1 MFFAS
6 IATLCFAA
14 AALAGPHKRAD
25 SLSVAL
31 MGPAS
36 SVNSVAD
43 LTLTA
48 TVTNNGVEDIKVLK
62 YGTILDADLPT
73 RSFTVTRDGTVVPF
87 TGIKL
92 SVSLSDAD
100 DSAYTTIPAGESVT
114 VVHDVSALFDF
125 ASAGTG
131 AFTRSPPA
139 RELTTLEVSASPI
152 TIAVTGD
159 VTTHELTRRASDI
172 CTTASRKSF
181 IDASYSEAKSLASIS
196 SSYVSSRG
204 ASDSLYQAYFG
215 ATATSRVTS
224 VLNAVS
230 SESSSSR
237 TLSCVDSFGACSSG
251 VIAYTV
257 ISTTNI
263 YFCSIFFNEVATTN
277 LCSGTSVASR
287 NVRGG
292 TTLHEL
298 THAVAGTDDIIYG
311 CASDQALSDA
321 NSIKNADNFNVSL
334 FPLPSLSSFLS
345 TRIRGVDS
353 LGRVNAACGF
363 VWGLAKVG
371 LDF

>member
-1 MFFAS
+1 MIFTPLA
-6 IATLCFAA
+6 ALCFAA
-14 AALAGPHKRAD
+14 AVLASPHKRANT
-25 SLSVAL
+25 LSVAL
-31 MGPAS
+31 SGPAT

-48 TVTNNGVEDIKVLK
+48 TVINTGTEDIKVLK

-73 RSFTVTRDGTVVPF
+73 RSFTVTRNGTVVPF
-87 TGIKL
+87 TGIKI
-92 SVSLSDAD
+92 SISLTEAD
-100 DSAYTTIPAGESVT
+100 DSAYTTIPAGETVT
-114 VVHDVSALFDF
+114 VIHDVSALYDF
-125 ASAGTG
+125 ASVGTG
-131 AFTRSPPA
+131 SFTFAP
-139 RELTTLEVSASPI
+139 LTTVEALSSPL

-159 VTTHELTRRASDI
+159 VATHALTRRARDI

-181 IDASYSEAKSLASIS
+181 IDASYTEAKSLASIS

-204 ASDSLYQAYFG
+204 ASDSLYAAYWG

-224 VLNAVS
+224 VLNAVA
-230 SESSSSR
+230 SESSTSR

-263 YFCSIFFNEVATTN
+263 YFCSIFFNEVASTN

-287 NVRGG
+287 SVRGG

-298 THAVAGTDDIIYG
+298 THAVGNTDDVIYG

-321 NSIKNADNFNVSL
+321 NAIRNADNFNCFTTQVYAN
-334 FPLPSLSSFLS
+334 
-345 TRIRGVDS
+345 TR
-353 LGRVNAACGF
+353 C
-363 VWGLAKVG
+363 
-371 LDF
+371 